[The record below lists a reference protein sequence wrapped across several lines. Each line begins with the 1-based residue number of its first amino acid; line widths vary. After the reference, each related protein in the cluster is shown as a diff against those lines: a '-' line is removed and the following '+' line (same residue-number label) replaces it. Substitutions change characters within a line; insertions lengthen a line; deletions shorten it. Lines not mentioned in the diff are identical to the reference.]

1 MFIYK
6 FNNFTGKYYKYDI
19 DEFDF
24 FSPMF
29 NESVHNNDIKPL
41 YDKTSTKCG
50 YCEHIFNSR
59 NQLFYHL
66 GYHNI
71 NIRFD
76 KITDKME
83 EDIELGD
90 FGCMPNLKQN
100 KKENEKEMGIS
111 KLRNIYKKKSKY
123 HIKQR
128 KDNKDLLELLENMRL
143 IDHKKN

>member
-6 FNNFTGKYYKYDI
+6 FNNFTGKYYKYDL
-19 DEFDF
+19 DDFDF

-50 YCEHIFNSR
+50 YCEHIFDSR

-76 KITDKME
+76 KMDDKME

-90 FGCMPNLKQN
+90 FGCMPNLQK
-100 KKENEKEMGIS
+100 KKEKKIGMS
-111 KLRNIYKKKSKY
+111 KLRNIYKKKFKY
-123 HIKQR
+123 RNKKR

>member
-1 MFIYK
+1 
-6 FNNFTGKYYKYDI
+6 
-19 DEFDF
+19 
-24 FSPMF
+24 
-29 NESVHNNDIKPL
+29 
-41 YDKTSTKCG
+41 
-50 YCEHIFNSR
+50 
-59 NQLFYHL
+59 
-66 GYHNI
+66 
-71 NIRFD
+71 
-76 KITDKME
+76 ME